1 MSQPTIEQKKLTI
14 TVQVLLAIIISTVTI
29 CFTVISSVYQI
40 KEEIA
45 GALRNLETE
54 NKIQDLKL
62 ENLKIEVDRNR
73 LAIEKAIKEI
83 EKRGLNE

>member
-1 MSQPTIEQKKLTI
+1 MPDATLEQKKLTV

-29 CFTVISSVYQI
+29 CFTVVSSVFQM
-40 KEEIA
+40 KEDIA
-45 GALRNLETE
+45 GALRQLETE

-73 LAIEKAIKEI
+73 LAIEKTIQELDRKSHE
-83 EKRGLNE
+83 

>member
-73 LAIEKAIKEI
+73 LAIEKVII
-83 EKRGLNE
+83 EQEKKAKNE

>member
-73 LAIEKAIKEI
+73 LAIEKVIIEQ
-83 EKRGLNE
+83 EKRVENE